1 MNLSQLDFAA
11 AVAEKKSFT
20 AAAESCHVTQPTL
33 SNGIAQLEDELG
45 GKLFLRTTRS
55 VSVTPLGVH
64 LLPYVKEI
72 LSARASLL
80 SQAQLVL
87 NPSKQMVRIGMSPLI
102 NTQLL
107 GIMLDPYRRDHPKV
121 EIVLREMNMADLYR
135 MLDEGLLDYVFG
147 VVDSHKERWTSTLLY
162 DEPLLYI
169 PSGAEPRGDRSESV
183 NLKDIASDTFVM
195 VPDACGLSRATRAL
209 FRSQRKTL
217 HEYPGQALSYQ
228 VLEDWATLNV
238 GAAILPRSKVSRNA
252 SVARPIQSK
261 GDETVRIAFEAVWP
275 QERRRAAHLMAFEN
289 HLRKVV
295 PRLLKGLAHNLD
307 DARRYDQILNTETK
321 HRRRARL

>member
-1 MNLSQLDFAA
+1 MNLSQLDFAV

-20 AAAESCHVTQPTL
+20 AAANSCHVTQPTL

-45 GKLFLRTTRS
+45 GKLFFRTTRT
-55 VSVTPLGVH
+55 VSLTPFGTH
-64 LLPYVKEI
+64 LLPYLKEI

-80 SQAQLVL
+80 SQAQSLL
-87 NPSKQMVRIGMSPLI
+87 NPARQIVRIGTSPLV
-102 NTQLL
+102 NTHLL
-107 GIMLDPYRRDHPKV
+107 GIMLDPFRREHPEV
-121 EIVLREMNMADLYR
+121 EIVLREMNMVDLYR

-147 VVDSHKERWTSTLLY
+147 NVKPARSRKDRWASAFLY

-169 PSGAEPRGDRSESV
+169 PSGAEPRVDHAESV
-183 NLKDIASDTFVM
+183 HLKDIASDTYVM
-195 VPDACGLSRATRAL
+195 VPDACGLSHATRAL

-238 GAAILPRSKVSRNA
+238 GAAIMPKSKVTRNAKAARVIRSKGNEI
-252 SVARPIQSK
+252 ARI
-261 GDETVRIAFEAVWP
+261 GFEAVWP
-275 QERRRAAHLMAFEN
+275 QERQRAAHLLAFER

-295 PRLLKGLAHNLD
+295 PRLLKGLVQD
-307 DARRYDQILNTETK
+307 QPDAQTHEQVIPHQKLVR
-321 HRRRARL
+321 